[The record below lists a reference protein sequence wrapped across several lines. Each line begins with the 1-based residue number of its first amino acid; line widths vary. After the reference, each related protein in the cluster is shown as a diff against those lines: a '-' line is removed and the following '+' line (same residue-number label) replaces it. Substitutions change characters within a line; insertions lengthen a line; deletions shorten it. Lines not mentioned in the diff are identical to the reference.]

1 MAKKITTLK
10 GLVKYLAK
18 SIPDKYIIVKQDLIY
33 GVDKKITINYRAYSN
48 GYEFGKHGWTDEYI
62 NLQDLIDFCITKI
75 EESKSKSE

>member
-1 MAKKITTLK
+1 MPMKITTFK

-18 SIPDKYIIVKQDLIY
+18 SIPDKYIIVRQDLIY
-33 GVDKKITINYRAYSN
+33 GVDKKISINYKAYSD
-48 GYEFGKHGWTDEYI
+48 GYEFGDHGWTDEYI